1 MTKSFLK
8 IFEAMPIKASA
19 LLIFML
25 LFFVNCQKQLSP
37 IEISAED
44 FHLAQDEL
52 TAIMVHDIFSPPL
65 ASRVYAYSNIAAY
78 EILAQ
83 KKEYPYSTYARV
95 LNGFQGVS
103 PAKDSLVDH
112 KLSALIAFLEVG
124 KNLIFSV
131 DRMSAYIDGLSK
143 QWKEHNPQI
152 YMASHDYAMQVV
164 GEIKDWYAK
173 DNYKQT
179 RTFPKFFVDYDS
191 PSRWQPTPPDYMDG
205 IEPHWSKIRPF
216 LLNSSEQF
224 QPEPPPPFS
233 MEPESPFYKELLEVY
248 QVVQEIQKND
258 QQDERQEIAKFW
270 DCNPYVSTHKGH
282 VMFAL
287 KKISPGAHWMGITKI
302 VARNSKA
309 DYNTTVA
316 AYTNTA
322 IAIADAFISCWDEK
336 YRSNLI
342 RPETIINKVLD
353 EDWYPIL
360 QTPPF
365 PEYTSGHSVVSG
377 AASVILTNFFGD
389 NVAFDDDTELPYD
402 LPVRSYQS
410 FNHAAEEAAISRM
423 YGGIHYRKAIEEG
436 LKQGRNVGN
445 FIIEKLNLK

>member
-1 MTKSFLK
+1 MRV
-8 IFEAMPIKASA
+8 SA
-19 LLIFML
+19 LFISLF
-25 LFFVNCQKQLSP
+25 LFFVNCQKQPSP

-44 FHLAQDEL
+44 FHIAQDEL
-52 TAIMVHDIFSPPL
+52 TAVMVHDIFSPPL

-78 EILAQ
+78 EILSQ
-83 KKEYPYSTYARV
+83 KKEYPHSSYAGV
-95 LNGFQGVS
+95 LNGFKGIS
-103 PAKDSLVDH
+103 PVKDSLVDH

-131 DRMSAYIDGLSK
+131 DRMSAYIDGLSQ
-143 QWKEHNPQI
+143 QWKELNPEI
-152 YMASHDYAMQVV
+152 YKASHDYAMQVV
-164 GEIKDWYAK
+164 GEIKEWYDK

-248 QVVQEIQKND
+248 QVVQEIQKNE
-258 QQDERQEIAKFW
+258 QQDEREEIAKFW

-316 AYTNTA
+316 AYTHTA

-402 LPVRSYQS
+402 LPIRSYRS

-423 YGGIHYRKAIEEG
+423 YGGIHYRKAIVEG
-436 LKQGRNVGN
+436 LKQGRNLGN

>member
-1 MTKSFLK
+1 MTSSFLK
-8 IFEAMPIKASA
+8 ISEVTPMKASA
-19 LLIFML
+19 LFIFVF
-25 LFFVNCQKQLSP
+25 LFFINCQKQFTP
-37 IEISAED
+37 IKISAED

-52 TAIMVHDIFSPPL
+52 TAVMVHDIFSPPL

-83 KKEYPYSTYARV
+83 KKEYPYSSYARV
-95 LNGFQGVS
+95 LNGFQGIS

-131 DRMSAYIDGLSK
+131 DRMSAYIDGLSQ
-143 QWKEHNPQI
+143 QWKEYNPEI
-152 YMASHDYAMQVV
+152 YLASYDYAMQVV
-164 GEIKDWYAK
+164 GEIKAWYTK

-216 LLNSSEQF
+216 LLNSSHQF

-233 MEPESPFYKELLEVY
+233 MKPESLFYKELLEVY
-248 QVVQEIQKND
+248 QVVQEIQKNE

-302 VARNSKA
+302 VARNRKA
-309 DYNTTVA
+309 DYNSTVA
-316 AYTNTA
+316 AYSHTA

-342 RPETIINKVLD
+342 RPETLINKVLD

-377 AASVILTNFFGD
+377 AASVILTNLFGD
-389 NVAFDDDTELPYD
+389 NIAFDDDTELPYD
-402 LPVRSYQS
+402 LPIRSYQS

-436 LKQGRNVGN
+436 LKQGRSVGD
-445 FIIEKLNLK
+445 FISEKLNLK